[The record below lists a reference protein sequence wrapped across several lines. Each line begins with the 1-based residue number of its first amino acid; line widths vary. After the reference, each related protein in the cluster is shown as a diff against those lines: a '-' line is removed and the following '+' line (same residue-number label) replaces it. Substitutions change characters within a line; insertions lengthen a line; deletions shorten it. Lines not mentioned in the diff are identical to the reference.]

1 MAKKKAA
8 KQADILRYISDPGH
22 GWVEVPVALLKTLRM
37 GTDFT
42 RRGNFCYLEE
52 DEEATRLDRALKK
65 RGLEVTFADSEVYDF
80 DAWLEGDDWPYVAAR
95 VYGDDIDLV
104 VYALDSM
111 GQQAKQVSRDK
122 SLPAAERKVFA
133 VQHSDLCRL
142 ALMFSTMKG
151 DGGSLITTEVR

>member
-1 MAKKKAA
+1 MAKKKKTA
-8 KQADILRYISDPGH
+8 KQTDILRYISDPGH

-65 RGLEVTFADSEVYDF
+65 RGLEATFADAEVYDF
-80 DAWLEGDDWPYVAAR
+80 DSWLEGDDWPYVAAR
-95 VYGDDIDLV
+95 VYGEDIDLV

-111 GQQAKQVSRDK
+111 GQQAKQAGRDESR
-122 SLPAAERKVFA
+122 PAAERRAFA
-133 VQHSDLCRL
+133 KQHDDLCRL

-151 DGGSLITTEVR
+151 KVSDG